1 MSLLRSTA
9 MTDLERLKA
18 AVQAKAQAVAE
29 AEERDAEMREEIRAA
44 MAAKTPLKELME
56 VTGLSR
62 QRLYQIRD
70 NTR

>member
-1 MSLLRSTA
+1 
-9 MTDLERLKA
+9 MTDLEPLKA
-18 AVQAKAQAVAE
+18 AVRAKVKAVAE
-29 AEERDAEMREEIRAA
+29 AERCDTEVREQGRIA
-44 MAAKTPLKELME
+44 MAAKVPLKELME

>member
-1 MSLLRSTA
+1 

-18 AVQAKAQAVAE
+18 AVQAKARAVAE
-29 AEERDAEMREEIRAA
+29 AEERDAEMREQIRVA
-44 MAAKTPLKELME
+44 MSAKTPLKELME
-56 VTGLSR
+56 ITGLSR